1 MFQSLDVFRTAMAL
15 ARHSGLQQAISSQNV
30 ANADAPG
37 YRGLEIPDFAE
48 TLRQPLTGQRA
59 TRATHLNGALQD
71 GLPEPHTRRATVDP
85 NGNTVSLETEMVT
98 AVEASR
104 AHNKA
109 LSIYRSNLTLLR
121 ASLGR

>member
-1 MFQSLDVFRTAMAL
+1 MSFFAL
-15 ARHSGLQQAISSQNV
+15 ASQRMEWLGARQKVIAENV
-30 ANADAPG
+30 ANADTPG
-37 YRGLEIPDFAE
+37 DRGLEIPDFAE
-48 TLRQPLTGQRA
+48 TLRQPLMGQRA